1 VISET
6 DPQAPRH
13 EILNRLQPPRSLGAL
28 VGLLVGLLAVATSS
42 VFASLGDA
50 VTPVRS
56 VGNSVID
63 RSPLWLKD
71 LAIALFGTANKT
83 ALQIGI
89 VFVVVIVA
97 LILGASS
104 ISRPTPLLSG
114 ITLASFLAALSALE
128 GPSIQVMAIV
138 APLLGGLLG
147 ATTAALLLRTLGSQ
161 WPKWWWP
168 RNTPGPSQVP
178 LGWDRRR
185 FMRAAGVVGGVTVI
199 ASSAAIATDRRR
211 TQQIV
216 AQIPDGLPPVNAAER
231 ADPAPPVLVDE
242 PEYITP
248 TDSFYRIDTALSF
261 PSVDLDT
268 WSVRIFGLVDREIE
282 LSYDDLLRRPQ
293 IERTI
298 TICCVSNEVGGPY
311 IGNAVWQGVAL
322 ADVLREAGV
331 QDSAEQIFSR
341 SIDGWTCG
349 FPVDAALDGR
359 DALIAIGM
367 NGAPLPIR
375 HGFPA
380 RLIVPGLYGY
390 VSATKW
396 LSDIEL
402 NRWDDER
409 GFWIPRGWARDAPIK
424 THSRIDVPRSRQS
437 VSAGMVVL
445 AGVAWAPG
453 TGVAKVEVRVDNG
466 EWVTAQL
473 SDDVT
478 DDAWR
483 IWHLNWEAETGT
495 YTVQVRATDKSGYT
509 QTEVVNPV
517 APDGATGWHTRRIK
531 VT

>member
-1 VISET
+1 
-6 DPQAPRH
+6 
-13 EILNRLQPPRSLGAL
+13 
-28 VGLLVGLLAVATSS
+28 
-42 VFASLGDA
+42 
-50 VTPVRS
+50 

-63 RSPLWLKD
+63 RTPLWLKD
-71 LAIALFGTANKT
+71 LAIALFGTANKA

-89 VFVVVIVA
+89 VIVVMIVA

-104 ISRPTPLLSG
+104 LSRATPLLSG
-114 ITLASFLAALSALE
+114 ITMASILATLSALE
-128 GPSIQVMAIV
+128 GPSVQVMAVIS
-138 APLLGGLLG
+138 PLLGGLLG
-147 ATTAALLLRTLGSQ
+147 AATAAFLLRTLGSK
-161 WPKWWWP
+161 WSKWWWQQ
-168 RNTPGPSQVP
+168 NTPGPSQVP

-185 FMRAAGVVGGVTVI
+185 FMRAAGVVGGITAI
-199 ASSAAIATDRRR
+199 AGSAAIATDRRR
-211 TQQIV
+211 TRQIV
-216 AQIPDGLPPVNAAER
+216 AQIPDDLPPVNAAER
-231 ADPAPPVLVDE
+231 SEPAPQALVAE

-248 TDSFYRIDTALSF
+248 TDKFYRIDTALSF

-268 WSVRIFGLVDREIE
+268 WSLRIFGLVDREITI
-282 LSYDDLLRRPQ
+282 SYEDLLQLPQ

-341 SIDGWTCG
+341 SLDGWTCG

-367 NGAPLPIR
+367 NGAPLPLR

-409 GFWIPRGWARDAPIK
+409 GFWIPREIG
-424 THSRIDVPRSRQS
+424 
-437 VSAGMVVL
+437 
-445 AGVAWAPG
+445 
-453 TGVAKVEVRVDNG
+453 
-466 EWVTAQL
+466 
-473 SDDVT
+473 
-478 DDAWR
+478 
-483 IWHLNWEAETGT
+483 
-495 YTVQVRATDKSGYT
+495 RAH
-509 QTEVVNPV
+509 V
-517 APDGATGWHTRRIK
+517 
-531 VT
+531 